1 MSGMTVKGKVVLSL
15 HVLCW
20 GRQSADFAVYG
31 ASKEG
36 SELEL
41 GCGLQTLSGSGQKKP
56 FFPCGH
62 SLCK

>member
-1 MSGMTVKGKVVLSL
+1 MTVKGKVVLSL

-20 GRQSADFAVYG
+20 GRQSADSSFAVYG

-41 GCGLQTLSGSGQKKP
+41 SCGLHTLSGSDQRKP
-56 FFPCGH
+56 YFHRIMWTF
-62 SLCK
+62 SM